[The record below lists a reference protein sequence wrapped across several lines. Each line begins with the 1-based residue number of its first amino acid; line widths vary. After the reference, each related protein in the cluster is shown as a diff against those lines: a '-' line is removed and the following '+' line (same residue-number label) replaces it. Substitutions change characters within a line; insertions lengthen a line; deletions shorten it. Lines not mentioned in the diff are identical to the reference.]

1 MSKLITSEKH
11 LNNVIRLD
19 SFAIESNRA
28 EKDRL
33 WAISKLNKLK
43 NKSLNENNINQTAL
57 GISYS
62 RRH

>member
-1 MSKLITSEKH
+1 MNKLVTSEKH
-11 LNNVIRLD
+11 LNNVIRMDL
-19 SFAIESNRA
+19 FAIESNKA

-62 RRH
+62 RRN